1 MKQLNE
7 QQIVE
12 KWSPMI
18 ESTTGLKEQS
28 KLNWI
33 SKYAHYHALN
43 EAAMGGVSSPY
54 STLYNVPGVGNAQP
68 ATTAANT
75 GSQFA
80 SDAAKGS
87 GANGQLFYLCL
98 FKLLLEQ

>member
-7 QQIVE
+7 AQIVA

-18 ESTTGLKEQS
+18 KQTTGISESQ

-43 EAAMGGVSSPY
+43 ESTSLGGVSAPY
-54 STLYNVPGVGNAQP
+54 ATLYNVPGVGSAVP
-68 ATTAANT
+68 ASTAATTGT
-75 GSQFA
+75 DFYQTT
-80 SDAAKGS
+80 AKGS
-87 GANGQLFYLCL
+87 GD
-98 FKLLLEQ
+98 K